1 MERGL
6 TNITSATT
14 TTLIDFD
21 SHRGNISTIQISNNN
36 SSNPVTIDLYL
47 HDGTVSNDA
56 YIIKNVVIPSGVA
69 LLLGDSPVSFNT
81 DVLALKI
88 TTAGTSPN
96 VSVIIK

>member
-36 SSNPVTIDLYL
+36 SSNPVTISLYL

-56 YIIKNVVIPSGVA
+56 YIISDVVIPSGVA
-69 LLLGDSPVSFNT
+69 LLLNESPISFNT

-88 TTAGTSPN
+88 VTAGTSPK
-96 VSVIIK
+96 VSVIIR

>member
-1 MERGL
+1 MEIGL

-69 LLLGDSPVSFNT
+69 LLLNESPISFNT

-96 VSVIIK
+96 VRVIIR